1 VYVGKH
7 RHTVDEKLRLKLP
20 SQFRDSISGDKL
32 IIAKGSGV
40 PCLTVYTETAWNEFI
55 EPIRKQAAYDYN
67 YQRYL
72 RMLASEAV
80 SIRIDTQNRIMLPRD
95 LMETVGITKDVIV
108 VGVYSTF
115 ELWEPAQYDK
125 EIQEVSEKEPEFLNY
140 RVRQEHS
147 S

>member
-1 VYVGKH
+1 MYVGKH

-40 PCLTVYTETAWNEFI
+40 PCLTVYTEQAWNEFI
-55 EPIRKQAAYDYN
+55 EPIRKQATYDHN

-80 SIRIDTQNRIMLPRD
+80 SIRIDTQNRILLPRE
-95 LMETVGITKDVIV
+95 LMDTVGITKDVIV

>member
-1 VYVGKH
+1 MFVGKH

-55 EPIRKQAAYDYN
+55 EPIRKQAAYDHN

-80 SIRIDTQNRIMLPRD
+80 SIRIDTQNRILLPRE
-95 LMETVGITKDVIV
+95 LMDTVGITKDVIV

-115 ELWEPAQYDK
+115 ELWEPEHYDK
-125 EIQEVSEKEPEFLNY
+125 EMQEVSEKEPEFLNY